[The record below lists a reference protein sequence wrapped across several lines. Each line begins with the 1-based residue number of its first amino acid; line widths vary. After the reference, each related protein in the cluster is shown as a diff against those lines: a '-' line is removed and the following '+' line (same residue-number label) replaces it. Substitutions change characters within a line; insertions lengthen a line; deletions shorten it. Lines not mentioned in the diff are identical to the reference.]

1 MFKLSQS
8 RREFR
13 FHNKLVSL
21 LSNRGHDRMI
31 LSNNYTNA
39 SKMLLQNLGY
49 FEINDNFRYNV
60 FEMLKCKSY
69 VEPNET
75 VLDHTDVALIELI
88 ERKKELGKNNFIFL
102 IITTNLITFFVR
114 RVN

>member
-1 MFKLSQS
+1 
-8 RREFR
+8 
-13 FHNKLVSL
+13 
-21 LSNRGHDRMI
+21 
-31 LSNNYTNA
+31 
-39 SKMLLQNLGY
+39 MLLQNLGY

>member
-8 RREFR
+8 RREINT
-13 FHNKLVSL
+13 HNQLVSF
-21 LSNRGHDRMI
+21 LSNHGHDRMI

-49 FEINDNFRYNV
+49 FKINDNFSNNV

-69 VEPNET
+69 VKPNKN
-75 VLDHTDVALIELI
+75 VLDNADVALIELI
-88 ERKKELGKNNFIFL
+88 ERKKELGKNLKRLF
-102 IITTNLITFFVR
+102 
-114 RVN
+114 